1 MERIRIWILAIRPK
15 TLPAAL
21 APVIVGTSLAWA
33 DGVFSLFPAL
43 AAGLVAL
50 LLQVGANLAND
61 YFDGING
68 IDTRFRLGPIRVT
81 QSGLI
86 SPESVRRA
94 MVGTLLTA
102 ATLGL
107 YLVWVGRWPIALLG
121 VAAMLSALA
130 YSGGPYPLASHGLG
144 DLFVF
149 IFFGPVAVCG
159 TYWVQAQTLNRL
171 VLPASI
177 AIGFLVTAILVVN
190 NLRDIPTDQK
200 TQKITLAVLLG
211 RRNTIVFYR
220 LLVGLAYPLL
230 AVFWVNGYGPWV
242 LLPLLTLPLAMHWS
256 GFVSRHA
263 DAALNR
269 ALAGTANLTLIFAV
283 LFAIGL
289 AAWV

>member
-33 DGVFSLFPAL
+33 DGVFSFFPAL

-68 IDTRFRLGPIRVT
+68 
-81 QSGLI
+81 
-86 SPESVRRA
+86 
-94 MVGTLLTA
+94 
-102 ATLGL
+102 
-107 YLVWVGRWPIALLG
+107 
-121 VAAMLSALA
+121 
-130 YSGGPYPLASHGLG
+130 
-144 DLFVF
+144 
-149 IFFGPVAVCG
+149 
-159 TYWVQAQTLNRL
+159 
-171 VLPASI
+171 
-177 AIGFLVTAILVVN
+177 
-190 NLRDIPTDQK
+190 
-200 TQKITLAVLLG
+200 
-211 RRNTIVFYR
+211 
-220 LLVGLAYPLL
+220 
-230 AVFWVNGYGPWV
+230 YGPWV
-242 LLPLLTLPLAMHWS
+242 LLPLLTLPLAMYWS
-256 GFVSRHA
+256 GFVGRHA